1 MITVEVHG
9 TDELRRAARD
19 LRAGH
24 EVLRREV
31 MDALLEIP
39 DILRPAVQVQAALT
53 LPAGYAPI
61 YAASLRVAA
70 LPSPAGWAAV
80 RVRGSGRSR
89 NKGRDLQAI
98 EYRGA
103 LRHPVFGQARNA
115 WATTQVAPGLWS
127 RAAAAREG
135 AVVDRVERAVD
146 RAADQIERG

>member
-1 MITVEVHG
+1 MITVDVRG

-19 LRAGH
+19 LH
-24 EVLRREV
+24 EAHAVLRREV
-31 MDALLEIP
+31 VDALMEIP
-39 DILRPAVQVQAALT
+39 EILRPAVIGQAALT
-53 LPAGYAPI
+53 LPATYAAI
-61 YAASLRVAA
+61 YAASLRVTA

-89 NKGRDLQAI
+89 AKGRDLRAV
-98 EYRGA
+98 EDGR
-103 LRHPVFGQARNA
+103 LRHPVFGRAREA
-115 WATTQVAPGLWS
+115 WSTTAVSPGLWS